1 MSARLSAPAWV
12 RRFDP
17 AFFVR
22 EDEAS
27 GWVTDKNRAHR
38 APPQVVSWLD
48 GECGFTVMACR
59 IDWPDATPQIATDEG
74 LPMSHP
80 LRLAPHA
87 RSLRPWS
94 VDATSGVVRFVT
106 SSMQLISIGHAY
118 HSEANQDGVTRSR
131 TIRTARSF
139 TSGSNFFGIKNI
151 LPELERTRH
160 QTRDASG

>member
-1 MSARLSAPAWV
+1 MSAPAWV

-22 EDEAS
+22 ESEAS
-27 GWVTDKNRAHR
+27 GWVTDKSRAHR

-80 LRLAPHA
+80 LGLAPHA

-94 VDATSGVVRFVT
+94 IDATSGVVRFVT
-106 SSMQLISIGHAY
+106 GSMQLISIDHAY
-118 HSEANQDGVTRSR
+118 YSEAKQDGVTRWRGLSPHR
-131 TIRTARSF
+131 PM
-139 TSGSNFFGIKNI
+139 FGYSVAS
-151 LPELERTRH
+151 ELLVVIAPLRE
-160 QTRDASG
+160 G